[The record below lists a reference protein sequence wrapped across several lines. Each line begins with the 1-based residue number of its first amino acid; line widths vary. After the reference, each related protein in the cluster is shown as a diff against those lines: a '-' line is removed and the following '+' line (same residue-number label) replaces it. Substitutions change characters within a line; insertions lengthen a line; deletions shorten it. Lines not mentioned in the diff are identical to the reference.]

1 MDLLKRCHEKEAF
14 SMTFPILEPGTKY
27 LLAYDSKDP
36 KELRAV
42 MALCGLGDQIFEV
55 YAFTDPDYRKQGY
68 FRRLW
73 EKAKIT
79 FPGKSL
85 KGAAPVVRFPIDGS
99 CRDALPVLLSIGA
112 HLAEEETEME
122 C

>member
-14 SMTFPILEPGTKY
+14 SMTFPLLEPGTKY

-55 YAFTDPDYRKQGY
+55 YAFTDPSRVTSAASG
-68 FRRLW
+68 RRLRSPSR
-73 EKAKIT
+73 AR
-79 FPGKSL
+79 
-85 KGAAPVVRFPIDGS
+85 V
-99 CRDALPVLLSIGA
+99 
-112 HLAEEETEME
+112 
-122 C
+122 